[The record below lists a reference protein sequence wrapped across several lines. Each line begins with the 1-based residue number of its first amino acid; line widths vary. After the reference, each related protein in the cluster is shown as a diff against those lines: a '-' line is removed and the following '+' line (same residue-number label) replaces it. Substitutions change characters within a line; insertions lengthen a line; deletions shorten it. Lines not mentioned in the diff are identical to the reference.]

1 MIHSRTLPHGKI
13 ATALAVFVLALG
25 AAALSDGSLALE
37 AVRAPHALVA
47 IGLFITAFGT
57 SEYMFAFSALIA
69 AMAILAMGRGHRTWH
84 GGSLRLIAERAIFF
98 FAAIAVSGIAA
109 QIVKHIVGRARPKLL
124 TLDGPY
130 SFHGFSIQN
139 VWASFPSGHTTSAFA
154 AAVALGYM
162 RPRWRAWLLGG
173 AVVIGLSRI
182 LVGAHYPSDV
192 VGGAA
197 LGSLVAHALARSFAS
212 RGIAFAVRNGRAV
225 MKPLRPDP
233 EPRRRP
239 G

>member
-1 MIHSRTLPHGKI
+1 MIDSPTLPRGKI
-13 ATALAVFVLALG
+13 VTAMAVFVLALG
-25 AAALSDGSLALE
+25 ATALSDGTLALG
-37 AVRAPHALVA
+37 ATRAPHALVA
-47 IGLFITAFGT
+47 VGLFITAFGT

-69 AMAILAMGRGHRTWH
+69 AMAILALGRGHRTWH
-84 GGSLRLIAERAIFF
+84 GGSLRLIAERAVYF
-98 FAAIAVSGIAA
+98 FAAIAASGIVA

-124 TLDGPY
+124 ALDGPY

-154 AAVALGYM
+154 AAVALGFM
-162 RPRWRAWLLGG
+162 RPRWRGWLLGA

-197 LGSLVAHALARSFAS
+197 LGSLVSLALARSFAL
-212 RGIAFAVRNGRAV
+212 RGIAFTVRGGHAV
-225 MKPLRPDP
+225 MKPLRQGP
-233 EPRRRP
+233 EPRRMA